1 VSIIRRALSGST
13 RAITPN
19 QAFVTSTAWTNDSSR
34 ITQSNALGIAAVYAA
49 VRLYADTIAS
59 LPVGAYVRVN
69 GERRP
74 YYPRPT
80 WLDNPVPQNPN
91 FTGFDLRHRIVTS
104 LLTDGNA
111 FLLTIRD
118 ARGEITEVHALDPRN
133 VEVGLNPD
141 RSPFYNILAG
151 TGTSRLTA
159 DEIVH
164 MTLFAT
170 GDDQRGLSPIQHHA
184 RTLGIAIA
192 GEQFSEKF
200 FSQGATVGG
209 VVEVPGELTPEQAQE
224 IREGFA
230 GRHEG
235 VAKAHRVAVL
245 SGGAKFETLPIRVS
259 ELALIEQLGWT
270 VEQVAR
276 IYAVPLALLSVST
289 PGAQSYASVEAQ
301 LSAWLRTGLSPLM
314 IRIEAGLQRLVIGD
328 TTFIRFNP
336 DALLRPTTLERY
348 QAHAVSISNGWAS
361 PNDVRKLEDV
371 PPYEGGDEYL
381 RPLNLAPVATAE
393 TQAKASLYATLIDA
407 GIDPA
412 EARRLSG
419 L

>member
-1 VSIIRRALSGST
+1 MSIIRRAISGT
-13 RAITPN
+13 RALTPN
-19 QAFVTSTAWTNDSSR
+19 QAFVTGTSWNETKVNQDS
-34 ITQSNALGIAAVYAA
+34 ALGIAAVYAA
-49 VRLYADTIAS
+49 IRLYADTVAS

-74 YYPRPT
+74 YFPRPA

-91 FTGFDLRHRIVTS
+91 YTGFDLRHRIVTS

-118 ARGEITEVHALDPRN
+118 PRGEITEVHALDPRN
-133 VEVGLNPD
+133 VEVGMNAD
-141 RSPFYNILAG
+141 RSPYYNVLGGAG
-151 TGTSRLTA
+151 ATRLTA

-164 MTLFAT
+164 LTLFAT
-170 GDDQRGLSPIQHHA
+170 GDNQRGMSPIQHHA

-192 GEQFSEKF
+192 GEQFASKF
-200 FSQGATVGG
+200 FEQGATVGG
-209 VVEVPGELTPEQAQE
+209 VVEVPGELSPEQAAE

-235 VAKAHRVAVL
+235 VAKAHRIAVL
-245 SGGAKFETLPIRVS
+245 SGGAKFETLPIKVS
-259 ELALIEQLGWT
+259 ELALVEQLGWT

-301 LSAWLRTGLSPLM
+301 LSAWLRTGLYPL
-314 IRIEAGLQRLVIGD
+314 IVRIEAGLQRLVVGD
-328 TTFIRFNP
+328 TTFIKFNV

-348 QAHAVSISNGWAS
+348 QAHAVAITNGWAS
-361 PNDVRKLEDV
+361 PNDVRKLEDQV
-371 PPYEGGDEYL
+371 PYEGGDEYL
-381 RPLNLAPVATAE
+381 RPLNLAPVAIAE
-393 TQAKASLYATLIDA
+393 TQAQATLYATLITA

-412 EARRLSG
+412 EAKRLSG

>member
-1 VSIIRRALSGST
+1 MSIIRRALSGT
-13 RAITPN
+13 RALTPN
-19 QAFVTSTAWTNDSSR
+19 QAFVTGTTWNETRVNQDS
-34 ITQSNALGIAAVYAA
+34 ALGIAAVYAA
-49 VRLYADTIAS
+49 IRLYADTIAS

-74 YYPRPT
+74 YFPRPT
-80 WLDNPVPQNPN
+80 WLDNPVPQNPTY
-91 FTGFDLRHRIVTS
+91 TGFDLRHRIVTS

-118 ARGEITEVHALDPRN
+118 PRGEITEVHALDPRN
-133 VEVGLNPD
+133 VEVGMNAD
-141 RSPFYNILAG
+141 RSPYYNVLGGAG
-151 TGTSRLTA
+151 ATRLTA

-164 MTLFAT
+164 LTLFAT
-170 GDDQRGLSPIQHHA
+170 GDNQRGMSPIQHHA

-192 GEQFSEKF
+192 GEQFAAKF
-200 FSQGATVGG
+200 FEQGATVGG
-209 VVEVPGELTPEQAQE
+209 VVEVPGELTPEQAAE

-235 VAKAHRVAVL
+235 VAKAHRIAVL
-245 SGGAKFETLPIRVS
+245 SGGAKFETLPIKVS
-259 ELALIEQLGWT
+259 ELALVEQLGWT

-301 LSAWLRTGLSPLM
+301 LSAWLRTGLYPL
-314 IRIEAGLQRLVIGD
+314 IVRIEAGLQRLVVGD
-328 TTFIRFNP
+328 TTFIKFNV

-348 QAHAVSISNGWAS
+348 QAHAVAITNGWSS
-361 PNDVRKLEDV
+361 PNDVRKLEDQT
-371 PPYEGGDEYL
+371 PYEGGDEYL
-381 RPLNLAPVATAE
+381 RPLNLAPVAIAE
-393 TQAKASLYATLIDA
+393 TQAQATLYATLIDA

-412 EARRLSG
+412 EAKRLSG

>member
-1 VSIIRRALSGST
+1 MSIIRRAISGT
-13 RAITPN
+13 RALTPN
-19 QAFVTSTAWTNDSSR
+19 QAFVTGTSWNETKVNQDST
-34 ITQSNALGIAAVYAA
+34 LGIAAVYAA
-49 VRLYADTIAS
+49 IRLYADTVAS

-74 YYPRPT
+74 YFPRPA

-91 FTGFDLRHRIVTS
+91 YTGFDLRHRIVTS

-118 ARGEITEVHALDPRN
+118 PRGEITEVHALDPRN
-133 VEVGLNPD
+133 VEVGMNAD
-141 RSPFYNILAG
+141 RSPYYNVLGGAG
-151 TGTSRLTA
+151 ATRLTA

-164 MTLFAT
+164 LTLFAT
-170 GDDQRGLSPIQHHA
+170 GDNQRGMSPIQHHA

-192 GEQFSEKF
+192 GEQFASKF
-200 FSQGATVGG
+200 FEQGATVGG
-209 VVEVPGELTPEQAQE
+209 VVEVPGELSPEQAAE

-235 VAKAHRVAVL
+235 VAKAHRIAVL
-245 SGGAKFETLPIRVS
+245 SGGAKFETLPIKVS
-259 ELALIEQLGWT
+259 ELALVEQLGWT

-301 LSAWLRTGLSPLM
+301 LSAWLRTGLYPL
-314 IRIEAGLQRLVIGD
+314 IVRIEAGLQRLVVGD
-328 TTFIRFNP
+328 TTFIKFNV

-348 QAHAVSISNGWAS
+348 QAHAVAITNGWAS
-361 PNDVRKLEDV
+361 PNDVRKLEDQV
-371 PPYEGGDEYL
+371 PYEGGDEYL
-381 RPLNLAPVATAE
+381 RPLNLAPVAIAE
-393 TQAKASLYATLIDA
+393 TQAQATLYATLITA

-412 EARRLSG
+412 EAKRLSG

>member
-1 VSIIRRALSGST
+1 MSIIRRALSGT
-13 RAITPN
+13 RALTPN
-19 QAFVTSTAWTNDSSR
+19 QAFVTGTSWNETKVNQDS
-34 ITQSNALGIAAVYAA
+34 ALGIAAVYAA
-49 VRLYADTIAS
+49 IRLYADTIAS

-74 YYPRPT
+74 YFPRPA

-91 FTGFDLRHRIVTS
+91 YTGFDLRHRIVTS

-133 VEVGLNPD
+133 VEVGMNAD
-141 RSPFYNILAG
+141 RSPYYNVLGGAG
-151 TGTSRLTA
+151 ATRLTA

-164 MTLFAT
+164 LTLFAT
-170 GDDQRGLSPIQHHA
+170 GDNQRGMSPIQHHA

-192 GEQFSEKF
+192 GEQFASKF
-200 FSQGATVGG
+200 FEQGATVGG
-209 VVEVPGELTPEQAQE
+209 VVEVPGELTPEQAAE

-235 VAKAHRVAVL
+235 VSKAHRIAVL
-245 SGGAKFETLPIRVS
+245 SGGAKFETLPIKVS
-259 ELALIEQLGWT
+259 ELALVEQLGWT

-301 LSAWLRTGLSPLM
+301 LSAWLRTGLYPL
-314 IRIEAGLQRLVIGD
+314 IVRIEAGLQRLVVGD
-328 TTFIRFNP
+328 TTFIRFNV

-348 QAHAVSISNGWAS
+348 QAHAVAITNGWAS
-361 PNDVRKLEDV
+361 PNDVRKLEDQT
-371 PPYEGGDEYL
+371 PYEGGDEYL
-381 RPLNLAPVATAE
+381 RPLNLAPVAIAE
-393 TQAKASLYATLIDA
+393 TQAQATLYATLIDA

-412 EARRLSG
+412 EAKRLSG